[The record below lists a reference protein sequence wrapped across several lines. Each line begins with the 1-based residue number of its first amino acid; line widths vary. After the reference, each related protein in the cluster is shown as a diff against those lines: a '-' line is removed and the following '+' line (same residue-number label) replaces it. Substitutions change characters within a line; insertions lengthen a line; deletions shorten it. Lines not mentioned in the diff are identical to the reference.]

1 MMKQPLR
8 VVVAKPG
15 LDGHDRGAKVIARTL
30 RDAGFEVIYTGLRRS
45 VESIIAAAIQEDVQL
60 IGLSLLSGAHIPL
73 TQKLMTKLHE
83 AGVSIPVVVGG
94 TIPEQDIPVLQQL
107 GVRKVFLPS
116 TPLEEVVRAVT
127 TIVEQ
132 SQQEEVVV

>member
-1 MMKQPLR
+1 MAYR
-8 VVVAKPG
+8 VLVAKPG

-116 TPLEEVVRAVT
+116 TPLEEVVRDVT